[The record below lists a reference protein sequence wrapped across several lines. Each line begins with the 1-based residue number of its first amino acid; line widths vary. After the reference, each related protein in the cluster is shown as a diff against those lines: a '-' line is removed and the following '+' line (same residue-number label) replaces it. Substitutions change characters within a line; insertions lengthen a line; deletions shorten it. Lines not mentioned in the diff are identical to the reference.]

1 MLGGKG
7 MNGAFYIGAAG
18 MDAQQRALDIVAN
31 NIANINTTGF
41 KRSAVR
47 FSELVAAI
55 DSAADPASIS
65 NILTNSSGVAVG
77 AVPHVW
83 AQGDVKQTGQELDLA
98 IDGVG
103 FLELLGPSG
112 RSLLWRGGTLKVN
125 ADGYLA
131 STDGIALRAT
141 ISVPEGT
148 SKLVIARDGVVSA
161 LVGGETDMRQMG
173 QIDLVMVNDADT
185 LKDAGN
191 GYYEATDPAGIVTV
205 QAGDNGSG
213 AFVQGALESSN
224 VQLTEEMV
232 SLLLMQRSYAA
243 SAQVVQAGDQLMG
256 IVNGLRR

>member
-1 MLGGKG
+1 

-18 MDAQQRALDIVAN
+18 MDAQQRALNIVAN

-55 DSAADPASIS
+55 GGAADPTSIS
-65 NILTNSSGVAVG
+65 PMLANSSGVAVG
-77 AVPHVW
+77 AAPHVW
-83 AQGDVKQTGQELDLA
+83 AQGDLKQTAQELDLA
-98 IDGVG
+98 INGVG

-125 ADGYLA
+125 EGGYLA
-131 STDGIALRAT
+131 TADGIALRAM
-141 ISVPEGT
+141 ISVPA
-148 SKLVIARDGVVSA
+148 IARDGVVSA
-161 LVGGETDMRQMG
+161 LVGGETEMRQIG
-173 QIDLVMVNDADT
+173 QLDLVMVNNADT

-191 GYYEATDPAGIVTV
+191 GYYEVTDPAGIATV

-213 AFVQGALESSN
+213 AFVQGTLQSSN

-232 SLLLMQRSYAA
+232 SLLLLQRAYSA

>member
-1 MLGGKG
+1 

-18 MDAQQRALDIVAN
+18 MDAQQRALNVVAN

-55 DSAADPASIS
+55 DGAADPTSIS
-65 NILTNSSGVAVG
+65 RMLANSSGVSVG

-83 AQGDVKQTGQELDLA
+83 AQGDLKQTGQELDLA
-98 IDGVG
+98 INGVG

-125 ADGYLA
+125 EGGYLA
-131 STDGIALRAT
+131 TADGIALRAM
-141 ISVPEGT
+141 ISVPAGV
-148 SKLVIARDGVVSA
+148 SKLAIARDGVVSA
-161 LVGGETDMRQMG
+161 LVGGETEMRQIG
-173 QIDLVMVNDADT
+173 QLDLVMVNDADT

-191 GYYEATDPAGIVTV
+191 GYYEVTDPAGIATV

-213 AFVQGALESSN
+213 AFVQGTLESSN

-232 SLLLMQRSYAA
+232 SLLLLQRAYSA